1 MRARVEVGVGA
12 RVGAR
17 VGVGVGARVEV
28 VARVGVGVG
37 TLSTAA
43 RTCVA
48 AWYSAQTSLILASIR
63 GIICAHGYLHA
74 QAEEGQAEA
83 GQAAREVTTTAR
95 EGRRHVRSVASR
107 AVSDR
112 GAVPARGRGA

>member
-1 MRARVEVGVGA
+1 MVRARVEVGVGA

-17 VGVGVGARVEV
+17 VGVVVGARVGV

-37 TLSTAA
+37 TLSAAA

-74 QAEEGQAEA
+74 QAEG

-95 EGRRHVRSVASR
+95 EVA
-107 AVSDR
+107 
-112 GAVPARGRGA
+112 GTCGQ